1 MDRVFQTL
9 LESMPELVGGFMPQS
24 LVGSLDKG
32 FTNYDFW
39 FIVAGILFFVLAKKF
54 LTKQSVSIIPEGTY
68 VNAYESLLDYAK
80 NALLV
85 EIVGPTWKEHF
96 PFIITLFLLVFA
108 NNIIGMIPGCK
119 AGTGTP
125 GGTFALA
132 TISFAYFNWVGVKK
146 LGFAGYMK
154 SFCHGLNGVMGL
166 GIWIIEMFST
176 FLRLVTLAVRLFCN
190 LFAGHL
196 VMATFAMLSTLFAKE
211 MIIAAQALQVS
222 ALQGFAGSIGF
233 IIILLIIYFVEFI
246 VAFVQAFVF
255 AILSA
260 VYIQI
265 AEEEVV
271 EAKKEQADVKR
282 EEKLAKQAFS
292 DEGIAISTTVMDQK
306 L

>member
-1 MDRVFQTL
+1 MDQVFQTL
-9 LESMPELVGGFMPQS
+9 LNLMPELVDGFLPKPMA
-24 LVGSLDKG
+24 GSLDKG

-39 FIVAGILFFVLAKKF
+39 FVVAGIIFLVIGLKF
-54 LTKQSVSIIPEGTY
+54 LKLQSKSVVPKGTY
-68 VNAYESLLDYAK
+68 VNAYESLLDYTK

-85 EIVGPTWKEHF
+85 EIVGPTWREHF
-96 PFIITLFLLVFA
+96 PFIITLFLFVFA

-132 TISFAYFNWVGVKK
+132 TISFCYFNYIGIKK
-146 LGFAGYMK
+146 LGFGGYMK
-154 SFCHGLNGVMGL
+154 SFCHGLSGAMGA
-166 GIWIIEMFST
+166 GIWVIEMFST
-176 FLRLVTLAVRLFCN
+176 FLRLVTLGVRLFCN

-196 VMATFAMLSTLFAKE
+196 VMGTFALLSSLFAKE
-211 MIIAAQALQVS
+211 MFVAAQALQVA
-222 ALQGFAGSIGF
+222 ALKGLAGSVGF
-233 IIILLIIYFVEFI
+233 IIILLIIYVVEFI

-271 EAKKEQADVKR
+271 EAKAEEEEVA
-282 EEKLAKQAFS
+282 EEKKIVKETIAS
-292 DEGIAISTTVMDQK
+292 EGVAVANTVME
-306 L
+306 

>member
-1 MDRVFQTL
+1 MDQVFETL
-9 LESMPELVGGFMPQS
+9 LNLMPELVDGFMPKS
-24 LVGSLDKG
+24 AVGNLSKG

-39 FIVAGILFFVLAKKF
+39 FVVAGIAFLVFGMKF
-54 LTKQSVSIIPEGTY
+54 LKKQSESIVPEGTY
-68 VNAYESLLDYAK
+68 VNAYESLLEYTK

-85 EIVGPTWKEHF
+85 EIVGPTWREHF

-132 TISFAYFNWVGVKK
+132 TISFVYFNYVGVKK
-146 LGFAGYMK
+146 MGFKGYMK
-154 SFCHGLNGVMGL
+154 SFCHGLTGVMGA
-166 GIWIIEMFST
+166 GIWVIEMFST

-211 MIIAAQALQVS
+211 MIVAAQALELA
-222 ALQGFAGSIGF
+222 ALKGLAGSIGF
-233 IIILLIIYFVEFI
+233 VIILLIIYFVEFI

-255 AILSA
+255 SILSA

-265 AEEEVV
+265 AEEEAL
-271 EAKKEQADVKR
+271 EAKKEQDEVKA
-282 EEKLAKQAFS
+282 EEKAFS
-292 DEGIAISTTVMDQK
+292 KAVAEEEKAVVNTVM
-306 L
+306 